1 MTTFVYSL
9 RAEYGTAH
17 FGGDARRPRLSWKV
31 DADPGWQ
38 ARQYQ
43 VQIKRPGA
51 SEEVSP
57 VIESTDQLFVP
68 WPFDDLGSRQR
79 AEIRV
84 RVWGAQEPTEWSDPL
99 EIEMGLL
106 ERSDWCA
113 SLIRAPRHADG
124 LPCFRHEFNVGPRL
138 KSARAYVTAQGV
150 FDLRLNGQPAL
161 PDVMPPG
168 WTSYSSRQPYRT
180 VDIGRF
186 LSEGPN
192 AVGAVLGD
200 GWYRGRLSWGAGVTN
215 VYGEELGLIAQ
226 IELAYADGRREVI
239 VTDAS
244 WKCGTGGLVASS
256 LYDGEIYDARRESN
270 GWDRP
275 GFDDSNWNA
284 VSVEDLPDARL
295 VAHWRAPVV
304 VKDERVPAEEF
315 SSPSGKRLVDFGQI
329 VTGRL
334 RLEVAAARGTTI
346 RLRHAEVLENGE
358 LGVRPLRTA
367 KATDE
372 YICSGEGTEIWEPR
386 FTLHGFRYAEIE
398 SDADVKVV
406 ARICYTDFAT
416 TGRFACSNPLV
427 TKLHENVSWSL
438 RGNFT
443 HVPTDCAQ
451 RDERLGWAGDALMI
465 APAASFMFDA
475 DAFYTYW
482 LEDIALDQRED
493 GTVPMVI
500 PEVPLWAFPGSY
512 PVTGWGD
519 AAALL
524 PAVLYQRFG
533 DRGVLERQWQSA
545 ARWAEA
551 EALEVLEPGSH
562 VDGFQFGDWLDPT
575 APPEHPEDG
584 RTDQRIVMA
593 INAIRSCD
601 AVARAAEVIGRSD
614 DAEHFKEK
622 STELRKTF
630 RKRYVTDAGLVV
642 SDSQSGLAMALA
654 YDVLPPALRPAA
666 VERLVHVINRDRK
679 ALRVGML
686 GAQVLLDVLTDAGHA
701 DLAYALL
708 LREEVPSWLYAVKMG
723 ATTIWE
729 RWDSMLPDGSINP
742 GDMTSFSHY
751 AFGAVADWIQRRI
764 GGIAP
769 AAPGYRVIR
778 FSPMPGGGIDWAE
791 ASLDSPYGKVSS
803 QWRIADGTLDL
814 TVDVPSGTTG
824 IVSSPDDSVEETVGP
839 GIHRF
844 SWAVHSGNSA
854 INQPGPAASSG
865 H

>member
-1 MTTFVYSL
+1 MIATVHSL

-17 FGGDARRPRLSWKV
+17 FGGDVSRPRLSWKIE
-31 DADPGWQ
+31 ADSSWRS
-38 ARQYQ
+38 RQYQ
-43 VQIKRPGA
+43 VQLMHPGEPA
-51 SEEVSP
+51 KTSP
-57 VIESTDQLFVP
+57 AIESADQLFVP
-68 WPFDDLGSRQR
+68 WPFDDLASRER
-79 AEIRV
+79 VAVRV
-84 RVWGAQEPTEWSDPL
+84 RAWGAETPTEWSDPL
-99 EIEMGLL
+99 ALEMGLL
-106 ERSDWCA
+106 ERSDWHA
-113 SLIRAPRHADG
+113 SLIRAPQLSDG
-124 LPCFRHEFNVGPRL
+124 VPYLRREFNVGPGL
-138 KSARAYVTAQGV
+138 KLARAYVTGQGV
-150 FDLRLNGQPAL
+150 FDLHLNGQSVL

-168 WTSYSSRQPYRT
+168 WTSYSSRLAYRT
-180 VDIGRF
+180 VDIGGF
-186 LSEGPN
+186 LTEGPN

-200 GWYRGRLSWGAGVTN
+200 GWYRGRLAWGAGVTN
-215 VYGEELGLIAQ
+215 VYGTELGLIAQ
-226 IELAYADGRREVI
+226 VELLYEDGRREVI
-239 VTDAS
+239 ATDAS
-244 WKCGTGGLVASS
+244 WRCGTGGLVASS
-256 LYDGEIYDARRESN
+256 LYDGETYDARFEPG
-270 GWDRP
+270 GWDKP
-275 GFDDSNWNA
+275 GFDDAAWNA
-284 VSVEDLPDARL
+284 VLVEDLPAAEL

-304 VKDERVPAEEF
+304 VMDERAPVEIF

-334 RLEVAAARGTTI
+334 RLETTAARGTRI

-372 YICSGEGTEIWEPR
+372 YVCSGEGKEVWEPR
-386 FTLHGFRYAEIE
+386 FTMHGFRYAEID

-406 ARICYTDFAT
+406 ARICYTDFPS
-416 TGRFACSNPLV
+416 TGSFACSNPLI
-427 TKLHENVSWSL
+427 TKLHENVLWSL

-482 LEDIALDQRED
+482 LEDLALDQRQD

-500 PEVPLWAFPGSY
+500 PSVPLAHFPGSY

-519 AAALL
+519 AAALM
-524 PAVLYQRFG
+524 PQVLYERYA
-533 DRGVLERQWQSA
+533 DRAVLERQWESA

-551 EALEVLEPGSH
+551 EALEVFEPGSY
-562 VDGFQFGDWLDPT
+562 VNGFQFGDWLDPL

-584 RTDQRIVMA
+584 RTDPRIVMA
-593 INAIRSCD
+593 LYAIRSCD
-601 AVARAAEVIGRSD
+601 AVAHAAVVLGRPDEVRR
-614 DAEHFKEK
+614 FKEK
-622 STELRKTF
+622 GAELREVF

-654 YDVLPPALRPAA
+654 YDALPAELRPAA
-666 VERLVHVINRDRK
+666 IERLVHVIGRDRK

-686 GAQVLLDVLTDAGHA
+686 GASVLLDVLTDSGHA
-701 DLAYALL
+701 DLAYTLL
-708 LREEVPSWLYAVKMG
+708 LREQVPSWLYAVKMG

-769 AAPGYRVIR
+769 AAPGYQVIR
-778 FSPMPGGGIDWAE
+778 FAPVPGGNIDWAE
-791 ASLDSPYGKVSS
+791 AQFESRYGKVSS
-803 QWRIADGTLDL
+803 RWQVTDGVLDL
-814 TVDVPSGTTG
+814 TVSVPGGATG
-824 IVSSPDDSVEETVGP
+824 IVSSPDGEFRQTVGP
-839 GIHRF
+839 GTHHF
-844 SWAVHSGNSA
+844 SWA
-854 INQPGPAASSG
+854 IQPGSRRNQTAPDV
-865 H
+865 